1 MTYGGVVGLIFVWG
15 LYFGVIFNNLSANS
29 TDILKKTSPIYAI
42 AINTNILAN
51 ISLCKSELDLFRDG
65 VDKKKLWSLK
75 NANGEPKPGFIYGN
89 RFWLGN
95 KKQCYD
101 IENRLPFEI
110 NKIWMKNN
118 LKFHNNID
126 DYPPFN
132 LNYIVSYI
140 RHNSTIQYYT
150 GFPNEDVISLAL
162 CLPASCTRDEI
173 SEILKYIFQE
183 RLLTVGNLY
192 DADFNLIY
200 INDFKNDHQWLINWR
215 IITVGFVIILTW
227 LMMILGTVY
236 DIIIHQKRF
245 KMNKLL
251 RPTTDKNIEIV
262 EQENYLY
269 DKRPSIFAE
278 IILCFSIYT
287 NTKFIFHTKNTSDS
301 INAIHG
307 LRFLGMVWIIMIH
320 SVLFMSDYV
329 DNRVWSMRMS
339 EGIIAQII
347 SNGTFSVDTFF
358 LISGF
363 LLAWI
368 YFKDRKKMLDNK
380 KIINCIKWNDFF
392 NGIAKRIVRL
402 TPSYMIL
409 LGIVEINFG
418 WYSKTSLFYM
428 NERPHDTCAKY
439 WWRNLL
445 LDMQWNML
453 DIFYYPPWMRI
464 GPYLIGIITAYS
476 LTRINKKLCINKKF
490 ICLMWIV
497 GSLCNILTLFGLFK
511 RDISVTCMAIYVAL
525 SRSVWAIGISWL
537 IIACYTNNGGIINKI
552 LTLNLW
558 IPLSR
563 LTYCAYLI
571 NPLIINS
578 IYLQSE
584 TSIHVDFLPN
594 VIIFLGE
601 LIITYICA
609 FIMTLMA
616 EIPYTLLLK
625 LLMKSRNN
633 NKY

>member
-1 MTYGGVVGLIFVWG
+1 
-15 LYFGVIFNNLSANS
+15 
-29 TDILKKTSPIYAI
+29 
-42 AINTNILAN
+42 
-51 ISLCKSELDLFRDG
+51 
-65 VDKKKLWSLK
+65 
-75 NANGEPKPGFIYGN
+75 
-89 RFWLGN
+89 
-95 KKQCYD
+95 
-101 IENRLPFEI
+101 
-110 NKIWMKNN
+110 MKNN

-445 LDMQWNML
+445 YINNFFGHETMCMSWSWYLSNDMQFFIIGLFLLVLSDVYFYTSATLLLILLLCSTAITGYISYSYEYTSTLDMQWNML

-594 VIIFLGE
+594 VSIKIRKLIF
-601 LIITYICA
+601 
-609 FIMTLMA
+609 F
-616 EIPYTLLLK
+616 
-625 LLMKSRNN
+625 
-633 NKY
+633 